1 MQSRSKR
8 LIHLY
13 FTPIQ
18 EVIPIPDIRERN
30 DRPKDKPPKYQVTST
45 VQRQMVQKFVKELS
59 DSAKQPDRSDS
70 AEHTA
75 TEQVEATAREI
86 VHEAVQLPRSF
97 SRQARYTE
105 STERVQPEQ
114 PAQPRQTSAPPRQRT
129 EDVRT
134 RPDTT
139 PRSTPTPAPQEQ
151 GRRAYVQ
158 QASKATATSPIA
170 SPEQPQNYYAAPE
183 VLPQEDLPRQ
193 TLQSP
198 RQRTEDLRTRSEV
211 RAPQRTPAPTPQ
223 EQGRR
228 AYIQQA
234 AKAAQ
239 PTLAPEQLQNYHA
252 VPEVP
257 PQEDLPRQNP
267 QSPRQRTEDLRTRV
281 ETRTPQSTPAP
292 TPQEQGRRAYVQQ
305 AAKAAT
311 APPSI
316 PEVIQESQ
324 VSDVP
329 IPENAPRRTPE
340 TPRLRADDIRLRSE
354 PEAPQHMP
362 TPAPQEQGRRAYV
375 QKTAKETTK
384 LPGQK
389 SILERPAVSEEPP
402 TEKAPRVRTEDVRTR
417 PEQQKPQSTA
427 APTAQEQGR
436 RSYMRQA
443 KKSRAEKVSAWDDF
457 HTEKSEIRIAEDIP
471 EREPP
476 SIREKPTITEL
487 RGELLPEPM
496 PENTPNVRHIK
507 QTGTWAPRAAEPS
520 TMRGIELPIRER
532 TVNVPTHDLPST
544 PQARQAFAKKQA
556 QLSQNPSIESIHP
569 PEPAAPISP
578 QPPVSDVPATT
589 PKRQPVTAGS
599 SKSAPPVQPQAPAH
613 APPVEQLPAIREKP
627 KPNAAP
633 REKSRRGVSI
643 RTKDTEQISTPK
655 AQSKTSVSKID
666 TKRARKAATQDAQRK
681 MLKKSNFRAARAAV
695 AAAKKLGEAAAKATK
710 ELIDALI
717 ALGGGTALFVVFSI
731 VIVAGAFLASPLGIL
746 FADEQQADDTVPLA
760 TAIAEIQGEYHAEL
774 EELQNGDYVSIQI
787 VGQAPDWRE
796 VVAVFASKTAGAEDG
811 IDVFTLDEERVELL
825 RQVFWDMCEITTATQ
840 TVDVPDS
847 DPDDDVDD
855 SHTETALTITI
866 TAKTA
871 EQMRMEYSFS
881 KYQNDA
887 LDILLE
893 NLGSLNVPMGS
904 LNISQE
910 DAIELLENLPDD
922 LDPERKAVVETAV
935 QLVGRVSYFWGGKSL
950 TLGWDDRWGVPT
962 EVTAAGSGST
972 GTVRPFGLDCS
983 GFVDW
988 TFYNATNGSYYP
1000 GRGGGAATQHSYC
1013 TNISW
1018 SDAQPGNLVFYPDDS
1033 HVGIVGGK
1041 DADGNLLIVHCSG
1054 GANGVVITGSAG
1066 FTTVARPD
1074 CFSD

>member
-1 MQSRSKR
+1 MR
-8 LIHLY
+8 L
-13 FTPIQ
+13 TVRRKS

-30 DRPKDKPPKYQVTST
+30 DRPKDKQPKHQVTST
-45 VQRQMVQKFVKELS
+45 IQRQMVQKFVKELS

-75 TEQVEATAREI
+75 TEQVEAASREI
-86 VHEAVQLPRSF
+86 VHEAFQLPRGF
-97 SRQARYTE
+97 SHRTHYTE
-105 STERVQPEQ
+105 STEHLQPEQ
-114 PAQPRQTSAPPRQRT
+114 PISPRPTSEIPRQRT
-129 EDVRT
+129 ETVRA
-134 RPDTT
+134 RPDT
-139 PRSTPTPAPQEQ
+139 
-151 GRRAYVQ
+151 
-158 QASKATATSPIA
+158 
-170 SPEQPQNYYAAPE
+170 
-183 VLPQEDLPRQ
+183 
-193 TLQSP
+193 
-198 RQRTEDLRTRSEV
+198 
-211 RAPQRTPAPTPQ
+211 TPAPTPQ

-234 AKAAQ
+234 AKATTT
-239 PTLAPEQLQNYHA
+239 PPITPES
-252 VPEVP
+252 
-257 PQEDLPRQNP
+257 PQERPTPATPTPENVPRQNL
-267 QSPRQRTEDLRTRV
+267 QSPRQRADDFRTRV

-305 AAKAAT
+305 AAKAAA
-311 APPSI
+311 APRTVPPEQPQNYHTT
-316 PEVIQESQ
+316 PEVSPQEN
-324 VSDVP
+324 VP
-329 IPENAPRRTPE
+329 HQNLQSPRQRTEYLRTRSEARTPQ
-340 TPRLRADDIRLRSE
+340 S
-354 PEAPQHMP
+354 
-362 TPAPQEQGRRAYV
+362 TPAPTPQEQGRRAYV
-375 QKTAKETTK
+375 QQASKAAAAPPITPEVPQERPTSAVPTLENAPRQASKTPQLRADDVRLRPEPDVSPRKPTPASQELGRRVFTQKAAKETAKT
-384 LPGQK
+384 PVQK
-389 SILERPAVSEEPP
+389 TLSEQPVKSEESP
-402 TEKAPRVRTEDVRTR
+402 TENIPRLRTENVRTR
-417 PEQQKPQSTA
+417 PDAQKPQSTS

-436 RSYMRQA
+436 RAFVRQA
-443 KKSRAEKVSAWDDF
+443 KKSHAEKTPAKDI
-457 HTEKSEIRIAEDIP
+457 HTEPPEIRIAEDLP

-476 SIREKPTITEL
+476 RIREKPTITEL
-487 RGELLPEPM
+487 RDEMPVEPTPEKA
-496 PENTPNVRHIK
+496 PNVRHIK
-507 QTGTWAPRAAEPS
+507 QAGTWTPRNAEPS
-520 TMRGIELPIRER
+520 KRKVELPTHER
-532 TVNVPTHDLPST
+532 TVDVPPHDLPPT
-544 PQARQAFAKKQA
+544 PQAQAREIFAEKQA
-556 QLSQNPSIESIHP
+556 QLSQSPSIESIYP
-569 PEPAAPISP
+569 SEPAAPI
-578 QPPVSDVPATT
+578 PPKPSVSEAPTIT
-589 PKRQPVTAGS
+589 PERQQVTAGS
-599 SKSAPPVQPQAPAH
+599 GKSASPTPQPVQPPAEH
-613 APPVEQLPAIREKP
+613 PPTIREKP
-627 KPNAAP
+627 KPSVAP
-633 REKSRRGVSI
+633 REKSWRDVSI

-681 MLKKSNFRAARAAV
+681 MLKKSNSRAARAAV

-717 ALGGGTALFVVFSI
+717 ALGGGAALFVVFSI

-774 EELQNGDYVSIQI
+774 EEMQNGDFASIQI

-796 VVAVFASKTAGAEDG
+796 VVAVFASKVAGAEDG
-811 IDVFTLDEERVELL
+811 MDVFTLDEERVELL
-825 RQVFWDMCEITTATQ
+825 RQVFWDMCEITTETQ
-840 TVDVPDS
+840 DIDVPDS
-847 DPDDDVDD
+847 DPDDDIDD
-855 SHTETALTITI
+855 SHTGIALTITI

-871 EQMRMEYSFS
+871 EQMRLEYSFT

-1013 TNISW
+1013 TNIAW
-1018 SDAQPGNLVFYPDDS
+1018 SDAQPGDLVFYPDDS
-1033 HVGIVGGK
+1033 HVGIVGGR

-1066 FTTVARPD
+1066 FTVVARPD
-1074 CFSD
+1074 CFTD

>member
-1 MQSRSKR
+1 M
-8 LIHLY
+8 H
-13 FTPIQ
+13 IQ
-18 EVIPIPDIRERN
+18 EVRTIPDIRERN
-30 DRPKDKPPKYQVTST
+30 DRPKEKQTKHQVAST
-45 VQRQMVQKFVKELS
+45 VQRQMVQKFVKELN
-59 DSAKQPDRSDS
+59 DSAKQPDHSDS

-75 TEQVEATAREI
+75 TDQVEAFSREI
-86 VHEAVQLPRSF
+86 VNEAVQLPRSF
-97 SRQARYTE
+97 AHRTRYTE

-114 PAQPRQTSAPPRQRT
+114 PAPPRQASTPPRQRA
-129 EDVRT
+129 EEARS

-139 PRSTPTPAPQEQ
+139 P
-151 GRRAYVQ
+151 
-158 QASKATATSPIA
+158 
-170 SPEQPQNYYAAPE
+170 
-183 VLPQEDLPRQ
+183 PR
-193 TLQSP
+193 T
-198 RQRTEDLRTRSEV
+198 
-211 RAPQRTPAPTPQ
+211 TPAPTPQ

-228 AYIQQA
+228 AYVQQA
-234 AKAAQ
+234 AKATAASPQ
-239 PTLAPEQLQNYHA
+239 TVTPEQPQNYHA

-267 QSPRQRTEDLRTRV
+267 QSPRQRTENLRIRP
-281 ETRTPQSTPAP
+281 ESKTPQSAPIPA
-292 TPQEQGRRAYVQQ
+292 PQEQGRRAYVQQ
-305 AAKAAT
+305 ASKAAAT
-311 APPSI
+311 LPITPKSQQERPAP
-316 PEVIQESQ
+316 V
-324 VSDVP
+324 VP
-329 IPENAPRRTPE
+329 TPENAPRQVPE
-340 TPRLRADDIRLRSE
+340 TPRFRADDIRLR
-354 PEAPQHMP
+354 PESDAPQH
-362 TPAPQEQGRRAYV
+362 TSSPAPQELGRRAFV
-375 QKTAKETTK
+375 
-384 LPGQK
+384 
-389 SILERPAVSEEPP
+389 
-402 TEKAPRVRTEDVRTR
+402 
-417 PEQQKPQSTA
+417 
-427 APTAQEQGR
+427 
-436 RSYMRQA
+436 RQA
-443 KKSRAEKVSAWDDF
+443 KKSHAEKTPAKDI
-457 HTEKSEIRIAEDIP
+457 HTEPPEIRIAEDLP

-476 SIREKPTITEL
+476 RIREKPTITEL
-487 RGELLPEPM
+487 RDEMPVEPTPEKA
-496 PENTPNVRHIK
+496 PNVRHIK
-507 QTGTWAPRAAEPS
+507 QAGTWTPRNAEPS
-520 TMRGIELPIRER
+520 NRKVELPTHER
-532 TVNVPTHDLPST
+532 TVDVPPHDLPPT
-544 PQARQAFAKKQA
+544 PQAQAREIFAEKQA
-556 QLSQNPSIESIHP
+556 QLSRNPSIESIYP
-569 PEPAAPISP
+569 PEPAAPVPP
-578 QPPVSDVPATT
+578 QLPVSDAPATT
-589 PKRQPVTAGS
+589 PKRQPVTVGS
-599 SKSAPPVQPQAPAH
+599 SKSAPPVQQSVPTQAPST
-613 APPVEQLPAIREKP
+613 EQLPAIREKP

-655 AQSKTSVSKID
+655 AQSKTSVSKNA

-681 MLKKSNFRAARAAV
+681 MLQKSNKRAARAAV
-695 AAAKKLGEAAAKATK
+695 AAAKKLGETAAKAAK

-717 ALGGGTALFVVFSI
+717 ALGGGTTLFIVFSI
-731 VIVAGAFLASPLGIL
+731 VIVAGAFLSSPLGIL
-746 FADEQQADDTVPLA
+746 FADEQKSDDTIPLA

-774 EELQNGDYVSIQI
+774 EEMQNGDFASIQI

-796 VVAVFASKTAGAEDG
+796 VVAVFASKVAGTEDG
-811 IDVFTLDEERVELL
+811 MDVFTLDEERVALL
-825 RQVFWDMCEITTATQ
+825 RQVFWDMCEITTETQ
-840 TVDVPDS
+840 DIDVPDS

-871 EQMRMEYSFS
+871 EQMRLEYSFS

-910 DAIELLENLPDD
+910 DAIKLLENLPDD

-1013 TNISW
+1013 TNIAW
-1018 SDAQPGNLVFYPDDS
+1018 SDAQPGDLVFYPDDS

-1041 DADGNLLIVHCSG
+1041 NADGNLLIVHCSG

-1074 CFSD
+1074 CFTD

>member
-1 MQSRSKR
+1 M
-8 LIHLY
+8 H
-13 FTPIQ
+13 IQ
-18 EVIPIPDIRERN
+18 EVRTIPDIRERN
-30 DRPKDKPPKYQVTST
+30 DRPKEKQTKHQVAST
-45 VQRQMVQKFVKELS
+45 VQRQMVQKFVKELN

-75 TEQVEATAREI
+75 TDQVEAFSHEI
-86 VHEAVQLPRSF
+86 VNEAVQLPRSF
-97 SRQARYTE
+97 AHRTRYTE

-114 PAQPRQTSAPPRQRT
+114 PAPPRQASTPPRQRA
-129 EDVRT
+129 EEARS

-139 PRSTPTPAPQEQ
+139 P
-151 GRRAYVQ
+151 
-158 QASKATATSPIA
+158 
-170 SPEQPQNYYAAPE
+170 
-183 VLPQEDLPRQ
+183 PR
-193 TLQSP
+193 T
-198 RQRTEDLRTRSEV
+198 
-211 RAPQRTPAPTPQ
+211 TPAPTPQ

-234 AKAAQ
+234 AKAAAT
-239 PTLAPEQLQNYHA
+239 PTITPESPQERPTPA
-252 VPEVP
+252 VPTRENVP
-257 PQEDLPRQNP
+257 HQNL
-267 QSPRQRTEDLRTRV
+267 QSPRQRTEDIRTRP
-281 ETRTPQSTPAP
+281 ESRTPQSAPAP
-292 TPQEQGRRAYVQQ
+292 ALQEQGRRAYIQQ
-305 AAKAAT
+305 TAKAAA
-311 APPSI
+311 APPI
-316 PEVIQESQ
+316 TPESPQEHPAPVVPTLENVPRQ
-324 VSDVP
+324 V
-329 IPENAPRRTPE
+329 PE
-340 TPRLRADDIRLRSE
+340 TPRFRADDIRLR
-354 PEAPQHMP
+354 PESDAPQH
-362 TPAPQEQGRRAYV
+362 TSSPAPQELGRRAFV
-375 QKTAKETTK
+375 
-384 LPGQK
+384 
-389 SILERPAVSEEPP
+389 
-402 TEKAPRVRTEDVRTR
+402 
-417 PEQQKPQSTA
+417 
-427 APTAQEQGR
+427 
-436 RSYMRQA
+436 RQA
-443 KKSRAEKVSAWDDF
+443 KKSHAEKTPAKDI
-457 HTEKSEIRIAEDIP
+457 HTEPPEIRIAEDLP

-476 SIREKPTITEL
+476 RIREKPTITEL
-487 RGELLPEPM
+487 RDEMPVEPTPEKA
-496 PENTPNVRHIK
+496 PNVRHIK
-507 QTGTWAPRAAEPS
+507 QAGTWTPRNAEPS
-520 TMRGIELPIRER
+520 KRKVELPTHER
-532 TVNVPTHDLPST
+532 TVDVPPHDLPPT
-544 PQARQAFAKKQA
+544 PQAQAREIFAEKQA
-556 QLSQNPSIESIHP
+556 QLSKNPSIESIYP
-569 PEPAAPISP
+569 PEPAAPVPP
-578 QPPVSDVPATT
+578 QLPVSDAPATT
-589 PKRQPVTAGS
+589 PKRQPVTVGS
-599 SKSAPPVQPQAPAH
+599 SKSAPPVQQSAPTQAPST
-613 APPVEQLPAIREKP
+613 EQLPAIREKP

-681 MLKKSNFRAARAAV
+681 MLKKSNSRAARAAV

-717 ALGGGTALFVVFSI
+717 ALGGGAALFVVFSI

-796 VVAVFASKTAGAEDG
+796 VVAVFASKVAGAEDG
-811 IDVFTLDEERVELL
+811 MDVFTLDEERVELL
-825 RQVFWDMCEITTATQ
+825 RQVFWDMCKITTETQ
-840 TVDVPDS
+840 DIDVPDS

-855 SHTETALTITI
+855 SHTETSLTITI

-871 EQMRMEYSFS
+871 EQMRLEYDFS

-887 LDILLE
+887 LDVLLE

-972 GTVRPFGLDCS
+972 GTIRPFGLDCS

-1018 SDAQPGNLVFYPDDS
+1018 SDAQPGDLVFYPDDS

-1066 FTTVARPD
+1066 FTVVARPD

>member
-1 MQSRSKR
+1 M
-8 LIHLY
+8 
-13 FTPIQ
+13 PIQ
-18 EVIPIPDIRERN
+18 EVRTIPDIRERN
-30 DRPKDKPPKYQVTST
+30 DRPKDKQPKHQATST

-59 DSAKQPDRSDS
+59 DSVKQPDRSDS
-70 AEHTA
+70 AEHSA
-75 TEQVEATAREI
+75 TEQVETTAREI
-86 VHEAVQLPRSF
+86 VHNAVQLPRSF
-97 SRQARYTE
+97 SHQTPCAKI
-105 STERVQPEQ
+105 PEQ
-114 PAQPRQTSAPPRQRT
+114 LLPRQTSTTPRQRA
-129 EDVRT
+129 EEVRS

-139 PRSTPTPAPQEQ
+139 P
-151 GRRAYVQ
+151 
-158 QASKATATSPIA
+158 
-170 SPEQPQNYYAAPE
+170 
-183 VLPQEDLPRQ
+183 
-193 TLQSP
+193 
-198 RQRTEDLRTRSEV
+198 LRT
-211 RAPQRTPAPTPQ
+211 TPAPTPQ
-223 EQGRR
+223 EQGRH
-228 AYIQQA
+228 AYVQQA
-234 AKAAQ
+234 AKATAASPQ
-239 PTLAPEQLQNYHA
+239 TVTPEQPQNYHA

-267 QSPRQRTEDLRTRV
+267 QSPRQRADDFRTRV

-305 AAKAAT
+305 AAKAAA
-311 APPSI
+311 APRTVPPEQPQNYHTT
-316 PEVIQESQ
+316 PEVSPQEN
-324 VSDVP
+324 VP
-329 IPENAPRRTPE
+329 HQNLQSPRHRTNDFRTRPESRAAQSVPAPT
-340 TPRLRADDIRLRSE
+340 
-354 PEAPQHMP
+354 
-362 TPAPQEQGRRAYV
+362 PQEQGRRAYV
-375 QKTAKETTK
+375 QQAAKAAAAPPITPESPQKYPTTLTTPTLKNAPRQAPETPRLRADDVRLRPEPDASSRKPTPAPQELGRRAYVQKAAKDTMKTTVRES
-384 LPGQK
+384 LP
-389 SILERPAVSEEPP
+389 ERPLISDVPP
-402 TEKAPRVRTEDVRTR
+402 TEKSPRLRTENVRTR
-417 PEQQKPQSTA
+417 PDAQKPQSTSA
-427 APTAQEQGR
+427 LKAQEQGR
-436 RSYMRQA
+436 RAFVRQA
-443 KKSRAEKVSAWDDF
+443 KKSHAEKTPAKDI
-457 HTEKSEIRIAEDIP
+457 HTEPPEIRIAEDLP

-476 SIREKPTITEL
+476 RIREKPTITEL
-487 RGELLPEPM
+487 RDEMPVEPTPEKA
-496 PENTPNVRHIK
+496 PNVRHIK
-507 QTGTWAPRAAEPS
+507 QAGTWTPRNAEPS
-520 TMRGIELPIRER
+520 KRKVELPTHER
-532 TVNVPTHDLPST
+532 TVDVPPHDLPPT
-544 PQARQAFAKKQA
+544 PQAQAREIFAEKQA
-556 QLSQNPSIESIHP
+556 QLSQNPSIESIYP
-569 PEPAAPISP
+569 SEPAAPISP
-578 QPPVSDVPATT
+578 QLPISDAPATT
-589 PKRQPVTAGS
+589 PKRQPVTIGS
-599 SKSAPPVQPQAPAH
+599 SKSAPPVQQSAPTQAPST
-613 APPVEQLPAIREKP
+613 EQLPTIREKA

-643 RTKDTEQISTPK
+643 RTKNTEQISAPK

-681 MLKKSNFRAARAAV
+681 MLKKSNSRAARAAV
-695 AAAKKLGEAAAKATK
+695 AAAKKLGEAAAKAAK

-746 FADEQQADDTVPLA
+746 FADEQESEDTVPLA

-796 VVAVFASKTAGAEDG
+796 VVAVFASKVAGAEDG
-811 IDVFTLDEERVELL
+811 MDVFTLDEERVELL
-825 RQVFWDMCEITTATQ
+825 HQVFWDMCEITTETQ
-840 TVDVPDS
+840 DVDVPDS

-855 SHTETALTITI
+855 SHTETSLTITI

-871 EQMRMEYSFS
+871 EQMRLEYSFT

-972 GTVRPFGLDCS
+972 GTIRPFGLDCS

-1018 SDAQPGNLVFYPDDS
+1018 SDAQPGDLVFYSDDS